1 MMDFIDTSLR
11 RPVTVIITTL
21 AIIFFGVYVYDQ
33 MPMQKRPDTDFP
45 MVTVVTTMAGANAT
59 IMDNDVADVLED
71 KINGISGVSE
81 ILSSSY
87 QGRSV
92 TRVEFNMDKNV
103 NDAASDVRDKVAAA
117 AGDLPDEADS
127 PIVQKLDVT
136 TAAIIQLAI
145 TGDASEKDKTFYVD
159 KILKPRLQSVN
170 NVGSVETAGLR
181 KREIRI
187 WVNPA
192 TLHARGLVMS
202 DIAAALQAK
211 HVELPAGSILENRHD
226 VDLRVNAEYATVDE
240 LKNLPV
246 TTTASGSVIRLGE
259 IARVEDGFAE
269 EANTASYNND
279 KTIVVSVRKQS
290 GANEVKL
297 SEDILKAVG
306 EVQKSL
312 PSGIK
317 ITKIYD
323 QADFIKSSISGAQTD
338 IMSAILLCSIL
349 MFIFLQT
356 FRATFVTIITIPVCI
371 LGSCIIMQKMNIT
384 LNSVS
389 MMGIALSVGMVVDA
403 TTVVL
408 ENVDRYL
415 HAGLPPMEAVSKGA
429 HEVAFSVIGGVLTT
443 VAVFSPIA
451 FMSGIVGR
459 FFRAFGLTVILT
471 ISLSLVLSM
480 TLTPFLCSRL
490 LKVTKLSKI
499 GAYFNSKFNSLEKY
513 YRQTLTAAVHHR
525 RTTMLVAA
533 ALFASGIF
541 LASIIGTSFIP
552 NQDEGTFQINCELP
566 SGSSLDESSRVL
578 NDMGKVVRQNPYV
591 KYTYTEI
598 GNNNGYEKNY
608 GTIYV
613 QLIPRNDRPTYTV
626 IREQIRSQT
635 NQFRDVIINFQVSVG
650 KDVKMTLVGAS
661 TEELLGVAN
670 KIMAEAK
677 TSGHLRDI
685 ESDVRMDKPEFDVKL
700 NRGLTDLMN
709 VNIRSLS
716 TELGA
721 IFGGQKVG
729 IFKDAGYRY
738 DIRMM
743 ADKDQRGSLSSLS
756 DVYTKNGTGA
766 IIQANNLFT
775 VERTKGPNVIKRYNR
790 QRSVTVTANVTQDYS
805 SGQAMT
811 YLRSLHHKYTPPGSG
826 IKITPTGLS
835 KYMRDD
841 FRSLG
846 ISIIVAICLVY
857 VVMAIQFESFVHP
870 FVVMFSL
877 PLLTPGAFGLLF
889 LANCKLDMMSYMGL
903 ILLVGIVVNN
913 GIILVDFINQERSK
927 GMDKIQ
933 AVITSGP
940 RRLRA
945 ILITSTSTMIGAVP
959 AALQLTEGSEM
970 RQGMSIAIFGGLFT
984 STMLTL
990 LVIPVVYLILDDF
1003 KDSYSA
1009 KILQWWQRLTARFTN
1024 LAEEGPHHD

>member
-1 MMDFIDTSLR
+1 MNFIDTSLR

-21 AIIFFGVYVYDQ
+21 AIIFFGVYVYNQ

-45 MVTVVTTMAGANAT
+45 MVTVITTMSGANAT

-71 KINGISGVSE
+71 KINGISGVSS
-81 ILSSSY
+81 IQSRSY

-92 TRVEFNMDKNV
+92 TMVEFDMDKNV
-103 NDAASDVRDKVAAA
+103 NDAASDVRDKVSSATN
-117 AGDLPDEADS
+117 DLPDEADT
-127 PIVQKLDVT
+127 PIVQKLDIT
-136 TAAIIQLAI
+136 TDAIIQLAI
-145 TGDASEKDKTFYVD
+145 TGDATEKDKTYYVD

-170 NVGSVETAGLR
+170 NVGSIETAGLR
-181 KREIRI
+181 EREIRI

-192 TLHARGLVMS
+192 TLHSRGLVMS
-202 DIAAALQAK
+202 DIATALQNK
-211 HVELPAGSILENRHD
+211 HVELPAGSILEKRYD
-226 VDLRVNAEYATVDE
+226 VDLRVNAEYATVEE
-240 LKNLPV
+240 LKSLPI
-246 TTTASGSVIRLGE
+246 TTTSAGSVIRLGE
-259 IARVEDGFAE
+259 VARVEDDFAE
-269 EANTASYNND
+269 QDNTAMYNDN
-279 KTIVVSVRKQS
+279 KTIIVSVKKQS

-297 SEDILKAVG
+297 SEDVLKVVA
-306 EVQKSL
+306 EVEKNL

-317 ITKIYD
+317 INLIYN
-323 QADFIKSSISGAQTD
+323 QADFIRSSIEGAQTD

-356 FRATFVTIITIPVCI
+356 FRATFVTVITIPVCI
-371 LGSCIIMQKMNIT
+371 LGSCVIMQKMGIT
-384 LNSVS
+384 LNALS

-415 HAGLPPMEAVSKGA
+415 HEGLSPIEAASKGA

-451 FMSGIVGR
+451 FMSGIVGK
-459 FFRAFGLTVILT
+459 FFRAFGLTIILT
-471 ISLSLVLSM
+471 ISLSLLLSM

-490 LKVTKLSKI
+490 LKVTRLSKI
-499 GAYFNSKFNSLEKY
+499 GAYFNGKFNSLENS
-513 YRQTLTAAVHHR
+513 YRQVLSAAVYR
-525 RTTMLVAA
+525 RKTTMLVAA
-533 ALFASGIF
+533 GLFASGIF
-541 LASIIGTSFIP
+541 LASVVGTSFIP
-552 NQDEGTFQINCELP
+552 SQDEGTFQIKCELP
-566 SGSSLDESSRVL
+566 SGSSIDESARVL
-578 NDMGKVVRQNPYV
+578 QDMGKVVRQNPYV
-591 KYTYTEI
+591 KYTYTQI
-598 GNNNGYEKNY
+598 GTNTGNEKNC

-613 QLIPRNDRPTYTV
+613 QLIPRNERPTYTV
-626 IREQIRSQT
+626 VQEQVRAQT
-635 NQFRDVIINFQVSVG
+635 NQFRDVIANFTTIAG
-650 KDVKMTLVGAS
+650 KDVTMTLVGPT
-661 TEELLGVAN
+661 TEALLPVAN
-670 KIMAEAK
+670 KIMAEARS
-677 TSGHLRDI
+677 SGNLKDV

-700 NRGLTDLMN
+700 NRGLTDILN
-709 VNIRSLS
+709 VNVRSLS

-729 IFKDAGYRY
+729 VFKDEGYRY

-743 ADKDQRGSLSSLS
+743 ADKGNRDSLSSLS
-756 DVYTKNGTGA
+756 DVYAKNGAGD

-775 VERTKGPNVIKRYNR
+775 VDRTNGPNVIKRYNR
-790 QRSVTVTANVTQDYS
+790 QRSLTISANVTQDYS
-805 SGQAMT
+805 SGQAME
-811 YLRSLHHKYTPPGSG
+811 YLTTLSDKYAAPDSG
-826 IKITPTGLS
+826 IKIVPTGLS
-835 KYMRDD
+835 KYMQDD

-857 VVMAIQFESFVHP
+857 VIMAIQFESFMHP

-889 LANCKLDMMSYMGL
+889 LTNCKLDMMSYMGL

-913 GIILVDFINQERSK
+913 GIILVDFINQERAK
-927 GMDKIQ
+927 GVDKVQ

-945 ILITSTSTMIGAVP
+945 ILITAASTMIGAVP

-970 RQGMSIAIFGGLFT
+970 RQGMSIAIFGGLLT
-984 STMLTL
+984 STLLTL

-1003 KDSYSA
+1003 KDSYSE
-1009 KILQWWQRLTARFTN
+1009 KIQRVGQQVLARLTK
-1024 LAEEGPHHD
+1024 LKGELHHD